1 MGTVPHIDRGAPKP
15 SRLSTRLDRI
25 ASVTRDHA
33 HRLLEHAP
41 EELERTELR
50 LVPSLQRTGRRHL
63 EAAER
68 LRSLSGRVAVHGL
81 DPATAQAVAK
91 VLAAIRAHHERER
104 DVAWLSVAEDLG
116 DCD

>member
-1 MGTVPHIDRGAPKP
+1 MGELLHIHQGTQNRG
-15 SRLSTRLDRI
+15 RLSARLDRI
-25 ASVTRDHA
+25 ASATRDHA
-33 HRLLEHAP
+33 RRLLDHAP
-41 EELERTELR
+41 EELDRAELR
-50 LVPSLQRTGRRHL
+50 FVPSLQRTGRRHL

-68 LRSLSGRVAVHGL
+68 LRSLSGRVATHGL
-81 DPATAQAVAK
+81 DPATSHAVAQ